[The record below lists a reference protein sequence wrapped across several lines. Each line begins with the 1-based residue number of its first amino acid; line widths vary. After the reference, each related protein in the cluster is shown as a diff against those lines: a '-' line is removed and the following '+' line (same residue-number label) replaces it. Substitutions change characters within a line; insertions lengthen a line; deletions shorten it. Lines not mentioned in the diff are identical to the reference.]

1 MENNRELTFLE
12 GVNRT
17 FDTAAEG
24 IDLPPGLASQIKEC
38 NSVLMVRFPIGTRDG
53 YKVISGWRAV
63 HSEHRLPVKG
73 GIRYSPHADQQ
84 EVEALA
90 ALMTYKCALVDVP
103 FGGSKGALRIEP
115 RDYDEKT
122 LERITARFAQ
132 ELTNRGYLSPALNVP
147 APDMGTG
154 PREMAWIAGTYRSL
168 RPDDIN
174 AVACVTGK
182 PVTQGGIA
190 GRNEATGRGV
200 QLGLREF
207 FRHRKD
213 VERTGLNGGLS
224 GKRVII
230 QGLGNVGY
238 HAARCLREEDD
249 ALITGVI
256 ERDGAILDDGGIDVE
271 SLSEHLRERGGLK
284 GYSSGKY
291 VEDGTSVLEADCD
304 ILIPA
309 ALENQITLENAPLI
323 KATLIAEA
331 ANGPLTYGA
340 NQYFVEHDKVVIP
353 DVYLNSGGVAV
364 SYFEWIKNLQHIRL
378 GRLERRFGEA
388 QGHHIVD
395 MLENSMGRKVDDK
408 FSEQVRR
415 GADEI
420 DLVRS
425 GLEDTMQKSYEQIHE
440 KFWATDQI
448 KDLKTAA
455 FSLAIE
461 KVSRTLLEMGV

>member
-17 FDTAAEG
+17 FDTAAEF
-24 IDLPPGLASQIKEC
+24 IDLPPGLADQIKEC
-38 NSVLMVRFPIGTRDG
+38 NSVFMVRFPIRTREG
-53 YKVISGWRAV
+53 FKVISGWRAV

-73 GIRYSPHADQQ
+73 GIRYSPHVDQQ

-174 AVACVTGK
+174 AIACVTGK

-190 GRNEATGRGV
+190 GRNEATGQGV

-207 FRHRKD
+207 FRYPED
-213 VERTGLNGGLS
+213 VRRTGLSDGLA

-238 HAARCLREEDD
+238 HAAHCLQEEEDV
-249 ALITGVI
+249 LIVGVI
-256 ERDGAILDDGGIDVE
+256 ERDGAILNDRGINVDN
-271 SLSEHLRERGGLK
+271 LSEYLRDTGGFK
-284 GYSSGKY
+284 GYPTGEY
-291 VEDGTSVLEADCD
+291 VEDGKLVLEAECD

-309 ALENQITLENAPLI
+309 ALENQITLENAPRI
-323 KATLIAEA
+323 QASLIAEA
-331 ANGPLTYGA
+331 ANGPLSYDA

-364 SYFEWIKNLQHIRL
+364 SYFEWIKNIQHIRL

-388 QGHHIVD
+388 QGHHIVN
-395 MLENSMGRKVDDK
+395 MLENVTGQEIDEE
-408 FSEQVRR
+408 FSNHVRR

-425 GLEDTMQKSYEQIHE
+425 GLDDTMQKGYQQIHE
-440 KFWATDQI
+440 KFWANDQV

-455 FSLAIE
+455 FSIAIE